1 VTRVLIS
8 DGTAQGATAASNLTF
23 DGTALGVTGSF
34 YLHSGSQTA
43 LGTGT
48 TTITSVPSS
57 PGSTVY
63 FDYSVYNSGTQ
74 ARRAGTV
81 MAVWDSSA
89 AAYTD
94 TSTPDLNAS
103 TTGIS
108 FLVDVN
114 SGQVR
119 LRAVI
124 SLGPWDV
131 FAGARVIF

>member
-1 VTRVLIS
+1 
-8 DGTAQGATAASNLTF
+8 LTF
-23 DGTALGVTGSF
+23 NGTALGVTGSF
-34 YLHSGSQTA
+34 YLHTGSQTA
-43 LGTGT
+43 LGTGTT

-81 MAVWDSSA
+81 MAVWNSSA
-89 AAYTD
+89 AAFTD
-94 TSTPDLNAS
+94 TSTPDLVAS
-103 TTGIS
+103 TAGVL

-124 SLGPWDV
+124 TTLGPWDV
-131 FAGARVIF
+131 YAGARVIF